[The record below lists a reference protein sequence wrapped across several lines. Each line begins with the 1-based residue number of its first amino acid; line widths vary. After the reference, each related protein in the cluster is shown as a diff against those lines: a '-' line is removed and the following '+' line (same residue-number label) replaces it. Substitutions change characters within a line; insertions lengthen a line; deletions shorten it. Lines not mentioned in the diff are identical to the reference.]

1 MSAATAGHLLAVL
14 DRQNVYLLACK
25 SPDQQHVQQDAS
37 CAAGS
42 AAGLRLQLLSSCC
55 VPVTS
60 KLQLASVAWSDAGT
74 VCVGD
79 SEGGCQ
85 VLQVGLQLVCKLCV
99 QGRARMQ
106 QASRCRDYAQH
117 SAARMVLC
125 ILRVCLLTV
134 LCNMTASKPSC
145 LHNSI

>member
-14 DRQNVYLLACK
+14 DRQNVYLMSCA
-25 SPDQQHVQQDAS
+25 SPDQQHMQQHDS

-60 KLQLASVAWSDAGT
+60 KLMLASVAWSDAGT

-85 VLQVGLQLVCKLCV
+85 VLQVGLQVVCKFCV
-99 QGRARMQ
+99 QGRAWPQ
-106 QASRCRDYAQH
+106 QASICRDHPQH
-117 SAARMVLC
+117 LAARMVLC
-125 ILRVCLLTV
+125 IPRVCLLPV
-134 LCNMTASKPSC
+134 LCNMTFHPQAVC
-145 LHNSI
+145 T